1 MFCVVALAL
10 TFQAVF
16 AAAEQSPV
24 PKVNGGGGDKDLP
37 ATPIPSYGLAG
48 AAAAAAGLGAAGG
61 AAVAAAANSAPES
74 PVVAAP
80 IAAPVAEASREIPS
94 LSADDVQAVG
104 APTNIALEKSLNATT
119 NSDDKLAV
127 ALAEIER
134 LKGQLAEAQGPTVTG
149 LRKRGGAGAGVG
161 AVGAPV
167 AGNKVATQTATQGVP
182 LEVCAGLVFAVFV
195 LTYLFF

>member
-24 PKVNGGGGDKDLP
+24 PKVNGGGDDKDLP